1 MPWIMLSDSVRAST
15 RLEFNSVKYRS
26 VILKNLHKHEELSKK
41 RIHCFCVTNIYIY
54 EMTTSYSWWEYCIC
68 YLEYTFL
75 LGYFYSAPQ
84 KKKEE
89 NHAYIGEAYRILE
102 RAPSSC
108 ATRSKRRPR
117 RSTKDG
123 YSVWLTSLSQPKST
137 NICYLKLTYCY
148 SRPINKSAVVQKHR
162 QIFQL
167 EIL

>member
-1 MPWIMLSDSVRAST
+1 MNNVEWLSAC
-15 RLEFNSVKYRS
+15 FNTSGVQFGEISLCNTQESAQKTWRTF
-26 VILKNLHKHEELSKK
+26 KK
-41 RIHCFCVTNIYIY
+41 EDPLLLCNQYIY
-54 EMTTSYSWWEYCIC
+54 EMTTSYSWWKYCIC

-137 NICYLKLTYCY
+137 NICYLKFTYCY